1 MILADVCVRRP
12 VFATMLVGSLV
23 VAGWFSYKSLTLDL
37 FPKVDMP
44 VVTVTTTL
52 PGAGPEEMEAQV
64 TKPIEEV
71 INTVG
76 GIDELRSVTREG
88 LSQIIVQFKLEK
100 NLSVAAAEVRD
111 KVGTVLA
118 KLPEDADPPVVEKFD
133 VDATPILTLT
143 VSGFQGL
150 KELTEIAEEKV
161 KEPLESVSGVGAI
174 VIIGGRKREVQI
186 LIDPE
191 RLKAYGLSIKTVA
204 AALEQQ
210 NVEFPGGRI
219 TQDEGETVIRT
230 LGRVRSVRE
239 FESIVVATQGGAP
252 ITVADIGRV
261 EDGVVEPRTVS
272 RFDGKNAVSLI
283 LRKQS
288 GTNTVATV
296 DAVRERLTEVRKLL
310 PAGVI
315 VEVTRDQ
322 SNFIRESVNEVQH
335 HLWLGAL
342 FASIIVYFFLGNLR
356 STLIAAVSIP
366 VAIISTYTLL
376 AAVGY
381 SLNRITLLGL
391 TLAVGVVIDDA
402 IVVLENIYR
411 YIEEKGMD
419 AFAAARA
426 ATAEVGLAVSATTL
440 SLIVIF
446 IPVGFLK
453 GTVGMWLSSFGFTM
467 AFSVAVS
474 LLVAFTLTPMLCS
487 RFLPERLAERGH
499 SSRES
504 RVYGPIERG
513 YMALLRWSL
522 RHRWVIA
529 CLALG
534 ILAST
539 PWVGKHVRSNMM
551 ADDDD
556 GQFEVNIKTP
566 PGYSLVQTDA
576 VTREIENEIR
586 PLPGVKHLLSL
597 VGTTVGE
604 SVTRASVVVKLE
616 EYERRTISQQQ
627 VMALAREKVKAFKHL
642 RVSVD
647 NILPVSGGGVQN
659 VDISYN
665 LRGPDLATLQKYAD
679 TLKGR
684 VRDLP
689 GIVDVDSTFEGGNPE
704 LQVHIDRRK
713 AADLGIEAAD
723 IASTLRVM
731 VAGDKVTTY
740 REGDDLYDVRLR
752 LTPEARNRPEVVR
765 AVTVPSQTVGQV
777 RLDNVVDLVPGIGP
791 VQIDRQ
797 DRQRQITITGNL
809 AKGRGMGDALADI
822 DAEVNKMGLAPGYTT
837 SVTGLGKMFAEMMDS
852 FKLAF
857 LLSIIGM
864 YMVLA
869 AQFESFLHPV
879 TIMLS
884 LPLSVPFAL
893 LALWV
898 SDQFLAIFSIL
909 GVLLL
914 FGIVKKNS
922 ILQVDHTINLRA
934 QGLSRDE
941 AILTANR
948 ERLRPIL
955 MTTLALVAG
964 MIPVLMGQGPAAE
977 SHRGIAVVIIG
988 GQSMCLLI
996 TLLVTPV
1003 AYSLFDDL
1011 EARIV
1016 RLMAILRG
1024 MGGRLRVPRSSG
1036 APTPAPVREEVV
1048 GK

>member
-12 VFATMLVGSLV
+12 VFASMLIGSLV

-71 INTVG
+71 INTVS

-118 KLPEDADPPVVEKFD
+118 KLPDDADPPVVEKFD

-143 VSGFQGL
+143 VYGFQGL
-150 KELTEIAEEKV
+150 KELTEVAEKKV
-161 KEPLESVSGVGAI
+161 KEPLESISGVGSIA
-174 VIIGGRKREVQI
+174 IIGGRKREVQI

-191 RLKAYGLSIKTVA
+191 RLKAYGLSIRAVA
-204 AALEQQ
+204 TALDQQ
-210 NVEFPGGRI
+210 NVEFPGGRM

-239 FESIVVATQGGAP
+239 FENIVVASKGDTP
-252 ITVADIGRV
+252 ITLADIGRV
-261 EDGVVEPRTVS
+261 EDGVVEARTVS

-283 LRKQS
+283 VRKQS
-288 GTNTVATV
+288 GTNTVSTV

-310 PAGVI
+310 PAGVT
-315 VEVTRDQ
+315 VEITRDQ
-322 SNFIRESVNEVQH
+322 SDFIRESVNEVQK
-335 HLWLGAL
+335 HLWLGSL

-356 STLIAAVSIP
+356 ATLIAAVSIP

-376 AAVGY
+376 AAAGY

-391 TLAVGVVIDDA
+391 TLAVGIVIDDA

-411 YIEEKGMD
+411 FIEEKGMN
-419 AFAAARA
+419 AFDAARA

-446 IPVGFLK
+446 VPVGFLK

-467 AFSVAVS
+467 AFAIAVS

-487 RFLPERLAERGH
+487 RFLPKRRAGHGH

-504 RVYGPIERG
+504 RVYGTIERG
-513 YMALLRWSL
+513 YMVLLRWSL
-522 RHRWVIA
+522 RHRWVIV
-529 CLALG
+529 CLVLG
-534 ILAST
+534 IMAST
-539 PWVGKHVRSNMM
+539 PWIGKHVRSSMM
-551 ADDDD
+551 ATDDR
-556 GQFEVNIKTP
+556 GEFEINIKTP
-566 PGYSLVQTDA
+566 PGYSLVQTDT
-576 VTREIENEIR
+576 VTREIENAIR
-586 PLPGVKHLLSL
+586 PLPGVAHLLSL

-604 SVTRASVVVKLE
+604 SVTRASIIVKLGA
-616 EYERRTISQQQ
+616 YEHRAITQQQ
-627 VMALAREKVKAFKHL
+627 VMALARDKVKAYKHL

-665 LRGPDLATLQKYAD
+665 LRGPELATLQKYAD
-679 TLKGR
+679 TLKGQ
-684 VRDLP
+684 VRNLP
-689 GIVDVDSTFEGGNPE
+689 GLVDVDSTFEGGNPE
-704 LQVHIDRRK
+704 LQIHIDRRK
-713 AADLGIEAAD
+713 AADLGIEAVD

-752 LTPEARNRPEVVR
+752 LTPEARNRPEIIQGVMI
-765 AVTVPSQTVGQV
+765 PSKTVGQV
-777 RLDNVVDLVPGIGP
+777 RLDNVVSFVSGTGP

-797 DRQRQITITGNL
+797 ERQRQITITGNL
-809 AKGRGMGDALADI
+809 AKGRGTGDALADI
-822 DAEVNKMGLAPGYTT
+822 DAEVKKMGLAPGYTT
-837 SVTGLGKMFAEMMDS
+837 GVTGMGKMFAEMMDS

-869 AQFESFLHPV
+869 AQFESFLHPI

-884 LPLSVPFAL
+884 LPLAVPFAL
-893 LALWV
+893 LSLWIA
-898 SDQFLAIFSIL
+898 DQFLAIFSIL

-934 QGLSRDE
+934 QGLPRDE

-948 ERLRPIL
+948 ERFRPIL

-996 TLLVTPV
+996 TLLMTPV

-1011 EARIV
+1011 EVLLA
-1016 RLMAILRG
+1016 RLMAFVRRQG
-1024 MGGRLRVPRSSG
+1024 ARVG
-1036 APTPAPVREEVV
+1036 AQPVATVREEPV
-1048 GK
+1048 GD